1 MPHLL
6 NKNDSTFLEDQI
18 KDAQWQ
24 VVKHHQAVDYRTN
37 VLVRNIYRQLTD
49 PASLL
54 LAGGIG
60 FIIGELTKRR
70 PSSSRGTADKAHGTP
85 PTETTSP
92 LKVAL
97 NLLTSAQT
105 LYTALP
111 LAWLVKSRRHQPGA
125 STQAAKTE
133 SHSVPTSTATLN
145 RRKYN
150 RRKPLS

>member
-6 NKNDSTFLEDQI
+6 NKNHSTFLEDQI

-70 PSSSRGTADKAHGTP
+70 PSSSRSTADKAHGTR
-85 PTETTSP
+85 TETTSP

-111 LAWLVKSRRHQPGA
+111 LAWLVKSRRHQPGTSA
-125 STQAAKTE
+125 QAAKTK

>member
-6 NKNDSTFLEDQI
+6 NKNHSALLEDQI
-18 KDAQWQ
+18 EDAQWQ
-24 VVKHHQAVDYRTN
+24 VVKHHQAVDYRTS

-49 PASLL
+49 PSSLL

-60 FIIGELTKRR
+60 FIIGELTKRQ
-70 PSSSRGTADKAHGTP
+70 PSSSRGTADKAHGTR
-85 PTETTSP
+85 TETTSP

-111 LAWLVKSRRHQPGA
+111 LAWLVKSRRQPGT
-125 STQAAKTE
+125 STQAAKTK
-133 SHSVPTSTATLN
+133 SHAVPTSTATLN

>member
-6 NKNDSTFLEDQI
+6 NKNHSVFLEDQI
-18 KDAQWQ
+18 EDAQRQ

-37 VLVRNIYRQLTD
+37 VLVRNLYRQLTD
-49 PASLL
+49 PSSLL

-60 FIIGELTKRR
+60 FIMGELTKRR
-70 PSSSRGTADKAHGTP
+70 PSSSRGTADKAHGT

-111 LAWLVKSRRHQPGA
+111 LAWLVKSRRQPGT
-125 STQAAKTE
+125 STQAVKTK
-133 SHSVPTSTATLN
+133 SHAVPTSTATLN

>member
-6 NKNDSTFLEDQI
+6 KKNHSPFLEDQI

-37 VLVRNIYRQLTD
+37 VLVQNIYRQLTD

-70 PSSSRGTADKAHGTP
+70 PSSSRGTAEKAQSP
-85 PTETTSP
+85 RTETTSP

-111 LAWLVKSRRHQPGA
+111 LAWLVKSRRHQPGT
-125 STQAAKTE
+125 STQAAKTK
-133 SHSVPTSTATLN
+133 SHAVPTSTATLN

>member
-6 NKNDSTFLEDQI
+6 NKNHSAFLEDQI
-18 KDAQWQ
+18 EDAQWQ

-37 VLVRNIYRQLTD
+37 VLVRKIYRQLTD

-54 LAGGIG
+54 LASGIG
-60 FIIGELTKRR
+60 FILGELTKRR
-70 PSSSRGTADKAHGTP
+70 PSSSRGTADKAHSP

-111 LAWLVKSRRHQPGA
+111 LAWLVKSRRHQPGT

-133 SHSVPTSTATLN
+133 PHSVPASTSTLN